1 MADEPRSDPLRAL
14 EERLARASEAAER
27 LMGEAAGMGQSPPQ
41 RPPVAGWQAEG
52 EEPASPGRSA
62 ELESL
67 FAAIRSV
74 RDLIPPEVAERLVAA
89 LREFLLALRS
99 LIEWYLERL
108 EQRRQDPPDVQ
119 DIPIQ

>member
-1 MADEPRSDPLRAL
+1 MPDEPQPDPLRAL

-27 LMGEAAGMGQSPPQ
+27 LMSEAAGMGEPH
-41 RPPVAGWQAEG
+41 RPPPAGWQAAADEQASRR
-52 EEPASPGRSA
+52 PAA

-67 FAAIRSV
+67 FAVIRSL
-74 RDLIPPEVAERLVAA
+74 RDLVPPEVAERLTAA
-89 LREFLLALRS
+89 LRELLLALRS

-108 EQRRQDPPDVQ
+108 DQRRKEPPDVQ